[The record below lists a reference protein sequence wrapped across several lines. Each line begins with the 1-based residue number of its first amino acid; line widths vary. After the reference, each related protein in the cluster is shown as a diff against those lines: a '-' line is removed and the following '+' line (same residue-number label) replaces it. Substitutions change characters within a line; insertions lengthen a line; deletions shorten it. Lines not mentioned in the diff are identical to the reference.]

1 MESVGDGFTWRKQN
15 SSVEIDEDTL
25 DDRMRER
32 IAAGAQNLRA
42 DAFVKVSDAHLEAKA
57 RFFFFDSL
65 ASRGSPPECET
76 ERPCAREVFPCAH
89 PYGTGSFASEQ
100 GTYIP
105 PQRVCRNRLLSLQSF
120 FRRSSRYC
128 FWQLDM
134 TIKRN
139 LFLFN
144 QHRVRSNLKSGASSE
159 DKFTQV
165 FGSIIPRQIPE
176 STAWWKVVFICFLRV
191 SHSAARTRRRAEI
204 SKPFATTRSQVG
216 TIVLRCQC
224 LELRTCVFCDAMEP
238 RASFS
243 IRSVD
248 VSLVILCVM
257 FPPCLRPLA
266 VTLCL
271 AYSSMRGCL
280 CAHRAKA
287 SCRKWSRSPT
297 TTGVPRCSQLCAA
310 DHLRAARRRS
320 ELSFS

>member
-57 RFFFFDSL
+57 CFLLFDPL
-65 ASRGSPPECET
+65 ASRGSPVPRKARGR

-139 LFLFN
+139 LFLWN
-144 QHRVRSNLKSGASSE
+144 QHKVRSNRGVSSE

-176 STAWWKVVFICFLRV
+176 SSAWWKAVFSFAFVLDV
-191 SHSAARTRRRAEI
+191 SHSAACARRRAEI
-204 SKPFATTRSQVG
+204 SKPFATMRNQESALCFV
-216 TIVLRCQC
+216 V
-224 LELRTCVFCDAMEP
+224 
-238 RASFS
+238 RA
-243 IRSVD
+243 
-248 VSLVILCVM
+248 
-257 FPPCLRPLA
+257 
-266 VTLCL
+266 
-271 AYSSMRGCL
+271 
-280 CAHRAKA
+280 
-287 SCRKWSRSPT
+287 
-297 TTGVPRCSQLCAA
+297 
-310 DHLRAARRRS
+310 
-320 ELSFS
+320 

>member
-1 MESVGDGFTWRKQN
+1 
-15 SSVEIDEDTL
+15 
-25 DDRMRER
+25 MRER

-57 RFFFFDSL
+57 RFLLFDPL
-65 ASRGSPPECET
+65 ASRGSPVPRKARDR

-139 LFLFN
+139 LFLWN
-144 QHRVRSNLKSGASSE
+144 QHRVRSNRGVSSE

-176 STAWWKVVFICFLRV
+176 SSAWWKACFRSLLFLMCLIARRVPGAEPRSRSHLR
-191 SHSAARTRRRAEI
+191 RCGIRRVPCA
-204 SKPFATTRSQVG
+204 SSS
-216 TIVLRCQC
+216 VLRAPHVRV
-224 LELRTCVFCDAMEP
+224 L
-238 RASFS
+238 
-243 IRSVD
+243 
-248 VSLVILCVM
+248 
-257 FPPCLRPLA
+257 
-266 VTLCL
+266 
-271 AYSSMRGCL
+271 
-280 CAHRAKA
+280 
-287 SCRKWSRSPT
+287 
-297 TTGVPRCSQLCAA
+297 
-310 DHLRAARRRS
+310 
-320 ELSFS
+320 